1 MRVASDVEAR
11 ERAQHTEPVVG
22 VQCAIEFVVG
32 GRELVFSRQKKR
44 NEDAAEMRFLLVR
57 ECRVCGRLAGERW
70 RQSSGVVER
79 LFERRFEEIPCV
91 RFVLTRFGRFY
102 NKRKH

>member
-1 MRVASDVEAR
+1 MLRARRVNDARQKASNL
-11 ERAQHTEPVVG
+11 RAQHTEPVVG

-57 ECRVCGRLAGERW
+57 ERRVCGRLINER
-70 RQSSGVVER
+70 
-79 LFERRFEEIPCV
+79 
-91 RFVLTRFGRFY
+91 
-102 NKRKH
+102 